1 MKKANEIYV
10 ICYKVVDPV
19 IYNKGT
25 KYEKKEWT
33 FLEYEC
39 HGVKDI
45 KQVEKRVAELNAHHE
60 RENVDYYYID
70 TQEPMY

>member
-10 ICYKVVDPV
+10 ICYKVVEPV

-39 HGVKDI
+39 HNVQDIEQVK
-45 KQVEKRVAELNAHHE
+45 KRVAELNAHHE